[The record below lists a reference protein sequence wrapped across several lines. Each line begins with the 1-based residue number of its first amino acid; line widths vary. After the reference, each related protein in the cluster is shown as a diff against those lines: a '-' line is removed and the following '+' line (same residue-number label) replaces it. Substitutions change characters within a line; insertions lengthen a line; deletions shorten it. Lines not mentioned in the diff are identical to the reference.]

1 MLFTI
6 MEYVYVYYK
15 TYGKI
20 ANNNDVVILP
30 IILGTE
36 LFIWAQY
43 CSAADYLYSFFVLL
57 I

>member
-15 TYGKI
+15 TYSKI

-36 LFIWAQY
+36 LFI
-43 CSAADYLYSFFVLL
+43 
-57 I
+57 

>member
-43 CSAADYLYSFFVLL
+43 CSAADYLYSFFVLP